1 LSFEGQS
8 GGTLGMKTFFFGGFF
23 GGGKYMFSSEDS
35 SEEENA
41 CFLRRRH
48 PFFWTNGKVYLTNIR
63 NHQKSNNSKFKT
75 MSASS
80 DKGDSTITSII
91 MSKSKLISYSYD
103 TDSDYEEES
112 DEDQLMVVDDS
123 DAKST
128 DSINDNKALQK
139 DQKTF
144 AIVIA
149 RDQLKFLE
157 PPRQRP
163 RCIKRGPYQHYVRGA
178 FQFQVWTNTGV
189 VVSTFLMPLKG
200 GNQKRL
206 AGEPKFNHTK
216 QIWTFSFSGP
226 ASSKTLVVS
235 HPKMHPIRINL

>member
-1 LSFEGQS
+1 
-8 GGTLGMKTFFFGGFF
+8 
-23 GGGKYMFSSEDS
+23 MFSSE
-35 SEEENA
+35 EESI
-41 CFLRRRH
+41 FL
-48 PFFWTNGKVYLTNIR
+48 WTNGTVYLT
-63 NHQKSNNSKFKT
+63 KSLFDQNSKNPITKSQRSQSMT
-75 MSASS
+75 
-80 DKGDSTITSII
+80 TIASII
-91 MSKSKLISYSYD
+91 MSMSKSKSKLISYSYD
-103 TDSDYEEES
+103 TDSEEEES
-112 DEDQLMVVDDS
+112 DDDQLMVVDDS
-123 DAKST
+123 DAKSI
-128 DSINDNKALQK
+128 DSQEKTLEDK

-144 AIVIA
+144 AVVIA

-216 QIWTFSFSGP
+216 QIWTLSFSGP